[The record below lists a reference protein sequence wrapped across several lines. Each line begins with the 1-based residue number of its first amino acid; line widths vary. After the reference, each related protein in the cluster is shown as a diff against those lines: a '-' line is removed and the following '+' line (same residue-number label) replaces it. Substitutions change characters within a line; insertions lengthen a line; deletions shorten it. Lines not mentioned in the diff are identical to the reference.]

1 MADLSFKRLM
11 TDGTFAVNTTQRDA
25 WKDDLSKGVGTAVT
39 ITGDKEIGFG
49 EADKPLLGIVTKV
62 EFVDQGKEDM
72 VATVAFTGTF
82 EGIKAS
88 GVTAGDNVSVD
99 GAGGLQKA
107 TAEGK
112 ALVIAFDTDKATIIM
127 K

>member
-11 TDGTFAVNTTQRDA
+11 TDGTFAVNSTQRDA

-39 ITGDKEIGFG
+39 ITDNKEIGFG
-49 EADKPLLGIVTKV
+49 EAGKPLLGIVTKV
-62 EFVDQGKEDM
+62 EFADQGKEDM

-82 EGIKAS
+82 EDIKAT
-88 GVTAGDNVSVD
+88 GVAAGDNVAVD
-99 GAGGLQKA
+99 GQGGLQKSE
-107 TAEGK
+107 TEGK
-112 ALVIAFDTDKATIIM
+112 ALVIAFDTDKAIIIM